1 MKTYLFPGQGSQ
13 RVGMGEAL
21 FDEFPD
27 LTAKADAILGCSIRD
42 LCLHDRQ
49 GQLGQTQFTQPALY
63 VVNALTWRKRA
74 ADTGER
80 PNFVAGHSV
89 GEYNA
94 LECAGVFDFEDGLRL
109 VCKRGALM
117 ATAPKGAMAAV
128 IGLTAERIAEILAE
142 AGLSTIDMANF
153 NGPTQTIISGLEG
166 DIRAAQP
173 VFEKH
178 QAMYIPLNVSG
189 AFHSRYM
196 APVLPEFASF
206 LDGFSFADPTVPVIA
221 NVDARPYRPGTT
233 ADMLKTQLTSPVRW
247 LDSMHYLLH
256 QGVQD
261 FLELGPGNVLTNMM
275 KSIRSQYKPAAPAA
289 AAAPAPA
296 PAPAEPAPEPAAHR
310 GDPQQMV
317 AQWNAAH
324 RVGTRVRV
332 KGYPEPLTTR
342 TEAMILFGHRAAIYM
357 QGYNGYFALDEV
369 EPAAAAATP

>member
-13 RVGMGEAL
+13 RAGMGEAL
-21 FDEFPD
+21 FDEFAEI
-27 LTAKADAILGCSIRD
+27 TTKADAILGCSIKD

-49 GQLGQTQFTQPALY
+49 DQLGQTQFTQPALY

-74 ADTGER
+74 AETGER
-80 PNFVAGHSV
+80 PDFVAGHSV

-94 LECAGVFDFEDGLRL
+94 LECAGVFGFEDGLRL

-128 IGLTAERIAEILAE
+128 IGLTADRIAEILAQ
-142 AGLSTIDMANF
+142 AGLSAIDMANF
-153 NGPTQTIISGLEG
+153 NAPTQIIISGLED

-178 QAMYIPLNVSG
+178 QGMYIPLNVSG

-196 APVLPEFASF
+196 APVLPEFAAF
-206 LDGFSFADPTVPVIA
+206 LDDFSFAEPTVPVIA
-221 NVDARPYRPGTT
+221 NVTATPYRPGTT
-233 ADMLKTQLTSPVRW
+233 AEMLKTQLTSPVRW
-247 LDSMHYLLH
+247 LDSMHYLLQ

-275 KSIRSQYKPAAPAA
+275 KSIRSQHKS
-289 AAAPAPA
+289 APAPA
-296 PAPAEPAPEPAAHR
+296 PAPTPTTAR
-310 GDPQQMV
+310 NSDPRQMV
-317 AQWNAAH
+317 ADWNNTH
-324 RVGTRVRV
+324 RIGIKVRV

-357 QGYNGYFALDEV
+357 QDYNGYFALDEV
-369 EPAAAAATP
+369 EPTAPA